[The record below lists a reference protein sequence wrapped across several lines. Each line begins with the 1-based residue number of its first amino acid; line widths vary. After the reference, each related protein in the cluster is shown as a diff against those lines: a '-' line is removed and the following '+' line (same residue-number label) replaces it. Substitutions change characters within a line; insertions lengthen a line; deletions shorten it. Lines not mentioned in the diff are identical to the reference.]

1 MKGLVIERRMCP
13 LMSCMT
19 GLPDVELQ
27 LLCEDTLSQ
36 LWYPPFPPTPPGL
49 FNYKCDTSVSSI
61 TVS

>member
-1 MKGLVIERRMCP
+1 
-13 LMSCMT
+13 MSCMT

-36 LWYPPFPPTPPGL
+36 LWYPHPPPPFPPTPPGL